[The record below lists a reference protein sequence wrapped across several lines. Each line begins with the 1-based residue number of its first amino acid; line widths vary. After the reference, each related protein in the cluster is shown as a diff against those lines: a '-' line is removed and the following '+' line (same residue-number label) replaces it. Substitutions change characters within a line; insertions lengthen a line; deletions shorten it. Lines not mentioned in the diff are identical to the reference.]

1 MKLVT
6 VLRKAMVAKN
16 CQFSSISQVSTRSK
30 KNKENNKNLSNFV
43 ILRSENSLM
52 IFIVHPEQ
60 HSKNIM
66 QTKMRRFNKKEKILN
81 TWVPEHLNQRV
92 STIYAAT
99 KFVDCLFVCLFCYY
113 PKHINSL

>member
-43 ILRSENSLM
+43 ILRSEN
-52 IFIVHPEQ
+52 PEQ

-66 QTKMRRFNKKEKILN
+66 QTKMRRFNKKEKNI
-81 TWVPEHLNQRV
+81 EHLGTR
-92 STIYAAT
+92 T
-99 KFVDCLFVCLFCYY
+99 
-113 PKHINSL
+113 P